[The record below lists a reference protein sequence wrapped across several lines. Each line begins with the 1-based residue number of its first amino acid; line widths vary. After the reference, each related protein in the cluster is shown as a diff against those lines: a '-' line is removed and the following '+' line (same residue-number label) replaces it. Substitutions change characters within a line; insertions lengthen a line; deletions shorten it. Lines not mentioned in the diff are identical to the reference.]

1 MAAGQTVVFKNMDT
15 VAHHVL
21 LDDGNTQTAD
31 IAPGAT
37 SAAVTIGANKSYHC
51 TIHPGMVG
59 GFNGTE
65 VEPPPNCNMAYC
77 GRSKGESKNSPESL
91 RKGQNVSG
99 SFSQSTLDDKNRQKY
114 DHCVPIRYI
123 RSCISS
129 LARRKTRIRKFIS
142 KNTISPDR
150 LPRQS
155 ILLNSRAPLVFGRTS
170 FS

>member
-1 MAAGQTVVFKNMDT
+1 MRASGTIALAIATALFSVSCGGGGGSTPTTPSTPSTPPPAGGPVAVTITITGQGGKLAFTPNPATVAPGQTVMFKNMDT

-21 LDDGNTQTAD
+21 LDDGNTQTTD

-77 GRSKGESKNSPESL
+77 GG
-91 RKGQNVSG
+91 
-99 SFSQSTLDDKNRQKY
+99 
-114 DHCVPIRYI
+114 
-123 RSCISS
+123 
-129 LARRKTRIRKFIS
+129 
-142 KNTISPDR
+142 
-150 LPRQS
+150 
-155 ILLNSRAPLVFGRTS
+155 
-170 FS
+170 